1 MTLCERSDIQTAFY
15 SGSTN
20 GVLLDQHLIPG
31 QIILSK
37 IGIEGIPVF
46 NVENACASGSSA
58 FHLGMQMIK
67 AGSCDVALA
76 IGSEKMN
83 IPDKKRVDLRGM
95 VSHAHEKLWYHPASN
110 RGDIGQESYALCAQS
125 FIAISQT
132 IHGR

>member
-1 MTLCERSDIQTAFY
+1 VGMTKFDRHLEHSLDDLAGEALNAALKDASCERSDIQIAFY

-37 IGIEGIPVF
+37 IGIEGIPIF

-76 IGSEKMN
+76 IGYRIKSVCSLLLM
-83 IPDKKRVDLRGM
+83 PVGM
-95 VSHAHEKLWYHPASN
+95 
-110 RGDIGQESYALCAQS
+110 
-125 FIAISQT
+125 
-132 IHGR
+132 